1 MKGRDSLKNAREKQ
15 SDSARVEVVNKLATK
30 GHLTARE
37 RINRLLDSDGRVEYG
52 SIAAKTPD
60 GEWISETGG
69 VDFIGSIAGQT
80 VIASST
86 DYTDHGGGYGAGR
99 LGRLY
104 QLALTNRWPV
114 ILFVDGGGSRA
125 RHPRTGLGHIETSGT
140 FGKFNALDG
149 VMELSGWVP
158 TIAIVSG
165 PSFAGHASI
174 AGFSDFLISTPGS
187 SIGMGGPPMV
197 EAALGQRLTP
207 NQLAGSE
214 MHEKTGGIDLLVP
227 NEEAAIY
234 EAKRYLSYYIHKN
247 NSNEPQV
254 LNVEEGASIRSIID
268 GIIDADSLFQ
278 LRENFAP
285 SVITALARIGGRS
298 IGLLAN
304 DPEID
309 QGAIDSRGA
318 SKIARF
324 IELCNCYEYPIVSL
338 VNSVGCSNLWI
349 DKNQNVTSEV
359 GISRWHARPIMAH
372 QRRTV
377 PLLAVQIGKSFG
389 LTESV
394 MIGSSNENIPAIK
407 LAWPNIEVGRHD
419 GFSAVIDHDAS
430 DDVIQPEETRNY
442 LLSLLSHF
450 PLPPP
455 RVKKK
460 HRIDSW

>member
-174 AGFSDFLISTPGS
+174 AGFSDFLIS
-187 SIGMGGPPMV
+187 I
-197 EAALGQRLTP
+197 
-207 NQLAGSE
+207 
-214 MHEKTGGIDLLVP
+214 
-227 NEEAAIY
+227 
-234 EAKRYLSYYIHKN
+234 
-247 NSNEPQV
+247 
-254 LNVEEGASIRSIID
+254 
-268 GIIDADSLFQ
+268 
-278 LRENFAP
+278 
-285 SVITALARIGGRS
+285 
-298 IGLLAN
+298 
-304 DPEID
+304 
-309 QGAIDSRGA
+309 
-318 SKIARF
+318 
-324 IELCNCYEYPIVSL
+324 C
-338 VNSVGCSNLWI
+338 
-349 DKNQNVTSEV
+349 
-359 GISRWHARPIMAH
+359 
-372 QRRTV
+372 
-377 PLLAVQIGKSFG
+377 
-389 LTESV
+389 
-394 MIGSSNENIPAIK
+394 
-407 LAWPNIEVGRHD
+407 
-419 GFSAVIDHDAS
+419 
-430 DDVIQPEETRNY
+430 
-442 LLSLLSHF
+442 HF
-450 PLPPP
+450 L
-455 RVKKK
+455 KKF
-460 HRIDSW
+460 